1 MEIQSSNQVSTK
13 LRRIAELAKR
23 APDMSFTSLSHHID
37 LEWLREAFRRTRK
50 DGAPGIDGTTAAGYA
65 DNLDDNLQD
74 LLNRAKSGRYRAPA
88 VRRVHIPKGKGRT
101 RPIGVPTFEDKVLQR
116 AVVMVL
122 EPVYEGIFLDCSY
135 GFRPKRSA
143 HQALNALW
151 VETMKM
157 GGGWVVEVDIKGYFD
172 AIPHDMLREV
182 LRQRVRDGVIL
193 RLIGKWLNAGVL
205 ENGQISYPGAGSPQG
220 GVISPLLAN
229 AYLHEVMD
237 TWFENTVKPRLRG
250 KSVPFRFADDLLVG
264 FSLESDARRFLKVIP
279 KRLARY
285 GLEIHPDK
293 TRLVNFRRPSGKGR
307 GNAVKGSERPGTFSF
322 LGFTHY
328 WGLSRK
334 GNWVIRRK
342 TAKDRFSK
350 AINAIR
356 VWCRRARHLPIKE
369 QRDTLARK
377 LLGHYAYY
385 GITWNNEGVARFY
398 RECTRV
404 WFKWLTRR
412 SNRHSTT
419 WDDFNRLLKR
429 LKLPLPRIVHSFVP
443 HAAKP

>member
-1 MEIQSSNQVSTK
+1 MT
-13 LRRIAELAKR
+13 R
-23 APDMSFTSLSHHID
+23 LS
-37 LEWLREAFRRTRK
+37 
-50 DGAPGIDGTTAAGYA
+50 
-65 DNLDDNLQD
+65 
-74 LLNRAKSGRYRAPA
+74 
-88 VRRVHIPKGKGRT
+88 
-101 RPIGVPTFEDKVLQR
+101 
-116 AVVMVL
+116 
-122 EPVYEGIFLDCSY
+122 VYE
-135 GFRPKRSA
+135 
-143 HQALNALW
+143 
-151 VETMKM
+151 
-157 GGGWVVEVDIKGYFD
+157 
-172 AIPHDMLREV
+172 
-182 LRQRVRDGVIL
+182 
-193 RLIGKWLNAGVL
+193 
-205 ENGQISYPGAGSPQG
+205 
-220 GVISPLLAN
+220 
-229 AYLHEVMD
+229 
-237 TWFENTVKPRLRG
+237 
-250 KSVPFRFADDLLVG
+250 VG
-264 FSLESDARRFLKVIP
+264 FSVNLSLHLP
-279 KRLARY
+279 LAVFGFNKGIERHFDSI
-285 GLEIHPDK
+285 GETLVEIHPDK